1 VALSDGELDILSHV
15 GTRGSK
21 WAGEI
26 LMNLKEKTI
35 TELRNSI
42 LKGEFGPG
50 ERLTEALLS
59 ARFQVSRTPI
69 REALNQLEKE
79 GFVKITPAAGAR
91 VVKLSLKDTFDIYD
105 ILIVLEG
112 AASRLACPLIDKDQ
126 VNKLE
131 EYQLL
136 FEKALREG
144 NEELLFDLNT
154 QFHWLITEATKNSYL
169 IEMRTNFRRL
179 VDRIAR
185 IFPHVPGQCEE
196 TLLWH
201 RKIIDALKARN
212 PALAEFVMKEH
223 LGDAKKKLAEYL
235 EGREKQTP
243 MPEGLLGD
251 RSGPARKALAR
262 RAEKREANR
271 WGFV

>member
-1 VALSDGELDILSHV
+1 
-15 GTRGSK
+15 
-21 WAGEI
+21 
-26 LMNLKEKTI
+26 MNLKEKTI

-42 LKGEFGPG
+42 LKGEFVPG

-59 ARFQVSRTPI
+59 ARFKVSRTPI
-69 REALNQLEKE
+69 REALNQLEQE

-91 VVKLSLKDTFDIYD
+91 VVKLSLKETLDIYD

-112 AASRLACPLIDKDQ
+112 AAIRLACPVIDEERL
-126 VNKLE
+126 NRLE

-136 FEKALREG
+136 FEKALKER
-144 NEELLFDLNT
+144 NEDLLFDLNT

-169 IEMRTNFRRL
+169 IQMRTNFRRL

-185 IFPHVPGQCEE
+185 IFPHVPGQCDE

-212 PALAEFVMKEH
+212 PSLAEFVMREH
-223 LGDAKKKLAEYL
+223 LGNAKKNLAEYL
-235 EGREKQTP
+235 EEREKQIQR
-243 MPEGLLGD
+243 PESFLGGKAVDTQKAFSRQAKRGKATLWAPDNGLT
-251 RSGPARKALAR
+251 SQQSNQTKER
-262 RAEKREANR
+262 RISK
-271 WGFV
+271 